1 MNMKIQE
8 LVDNTSK
15 IYAFG
20 GIIEKRNL
28 LEYFKKDAI
37 VQTSLTNRG
46 RRKLE
51 LGELKE
57 KFVAVLPGI
66 GLADCFPI

>member
-8 LVDNTSK
+8 IINNTSK

-20 GIIEKRNL
+20 GLITQDNL
-28 LEYFKKDAI
+28 LEYFKNEDS
-37 VQTSLTNRG
+37 VQTTLTNQG

-51 LGELKE
+51 LGELE
-57 KFVAVLPGI
+57 GKFIAVLPGI
-66 GLADCFPI
+66 GLADCFP